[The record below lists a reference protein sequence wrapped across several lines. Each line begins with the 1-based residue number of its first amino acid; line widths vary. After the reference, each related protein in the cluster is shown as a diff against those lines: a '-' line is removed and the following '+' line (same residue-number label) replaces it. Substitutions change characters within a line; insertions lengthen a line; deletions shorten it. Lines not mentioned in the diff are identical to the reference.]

1 MGKLTA
7 AEEKQSGGQEKTMG
21 SSQNAHDA
29 HHPSDKEDD
38 HAEGQQHDERRLH
51 VCKNMYNNNNYY
63 IAIIIIIIV
72 VIVHN
77 FMSRKMSIHKTD

>member
-1 MGKLTA
+1 MRKLTA
-7 AEEKQSGGQEKTMG
+7 AEEKQSGGKKKTMG

-51 VCKNMYNNNNYY
+51 VC
-63 IAIIIIIIV
+63 
-72 VIVHN
+72 
-77 FMSRKMSIHKTD
+77 